1 MLLQR
6 LLSIM
11 GNWLS
16 FIIGFLIGAIITI
29 VALAV
34 VKGNWDKKDIVDV
47 DPEIEEAKK
56 QWKEQSKVY

>member
-47 DPEIEEAKK
+47 DPEIEEAER
-56 QWKEQSKVY
+56 QWNEQSKGY

>member
-11 GNWLS
+11 DNWLS

-29 VALAV
+29 VALALV
-34 VKGNWDKKDIVDV
+34 RGGKKEDIEV
-47 DPEIEEAKK
+47 DPEKEEAAK
-56 QWKEQSKVY
+56 QWNQQSKGYN

>member
-11 GNWLS
+11 DSWLTHILS
-16 FIIGFLIGAIITI
+16 FITGAIITI
-29 VALAV
+29 VALALV
-34 VKGNWDKKDIVDV
+34 NGSWTKKDIVDI

-56 QWKEQSKVY
+56 QWNEQSKGY

>member
-1 MLLQR
+1 
-6 LLSIM
+6 M